1 MSSVV
6 YWIRNEDHTDMFTQ
20 GYIGV
25 SSQVEKRW
33 EYHKKHGE
41 NNHLRNS
48 IKLYGWDKLV
58 KQVLLVS
65 DLAYCLMIESQL
77 RAEDKI
83 GWNVVKGGGHPPST
97 PWNKGKKLAKE
108 IYDTLH
114 KKGFGFDKG
123 NVPWNKGVKYTSE
136 LKDKIF
142 DIAEHVKQNG
152 HWSKKH
158 PMEPKHYSQLF
169 KTIECPHCNKVGYI
183 GNMNRYHMDKCKFKE
198 N

>member
-41 NNHLRNS
+41 NNHLRNA

-83 GWNVVKGGGHPPST
+83 GWNIVKGGGMPPIT
-97 PWNKGKKLAKE
+97 KWNLGKNLSETTKSK
-108 IYDTLH
+108 ISNT
-114 KKGFGFDKG
+114 KKGHKHKPEVEAKVTLNLLIHGINTRFKKG
-123 NVPWNKGVKYTSE
+123 SKIHDVNVT
-136 LKDKIF
+136 
-142 DIAEHVKQNG
+142 
-152 HWSKKH
+152 
-158 PMEPKHYSQLF
+158 
-169 KTIECPHCNKVGYI
+169 CPHCDKTGLRAP
-183 GNMNRYHMDKCKFKE
+183 MHRWHMDKCKFKE
-198 N
+198 NHLE